1 MDETLSIREITNA
14 YLLYNG
20 LTVSYMSRAT
30 FRHFYIFRGRW
41 ETAAHTK
48 KFLRYYLPNYSVFF
62 TGGNMEQT
70 LDLREIVDT
79 YLDYNGLTRSY
90 MARTTRIPDSTLRD
104 WLDGKTNISQRNLYK
119 IKEFLKGNF
128 LLNVETIINHLLL
141 SKEIEED
148 ES

>member
-1 MDETLSIREITNA
+1 
-14 YLLYNG
+14 
-20 LTVSYMSRAT
+20 
-30 FRHFYIFRGRW
+30 
-41 ETAAHTK
+41 
-48 KFLRYYLPNYSVFF
+48 
-62 TGGNMEQT
+62 MEQT

-128 LLNVETIINHLLL
+128 LLNVEM
-141 SKEIEED
+141 
-148 ES
+148 